1 MFGGTRLQL
10 IAEAFNVFNESNVSL
25 ERNTFYGF
33 GTIPGTTPPVTGF
46 LPQTNPLTG
55 YGTPSASVGPRIVQ
69 LAAKIIF

>member
-1 MFGGTRLQL
+1 M
-10 IAEAFNVFNESNVSL
+10 SL

-55 YGTPSASVGPRIVQ
+55 YGTPSATVGPRIVQ
-69 LAAKIIF
+69 LAAKLSF

>member
-1 MFGGTRLQL
+1 M
-10 IAEAFNVFNESNVSL
+10 FNESNVTV

-33 GTIPGTTPPVTGF
+33 GAIPGTTPPVTGF

-55 YGTPSASVGPRIVQ
+55 YGTPSVSAGPRIVQ